1 MFRWIASLGSAM
13 RHAGRSLRWR
23 ILAWYSV
30 ILALSLL
37 VISLLLLWQTARG
50 VWVDVDSDLLAGAK
64 LIDGGM
70 RRLPPDVLASI
81 SPDAGLRRD
90 TIHRPPPGGPPW
102 DNRPRR
108 PVGPDDVRRPM
119 RPPRAGSIHG
129 GERPPGP
136 PPRNTPDG
144 IPFPPPD
151 APGGE
156 MPVPRSNA
164 WLLPDTAPAPLELDA
179 LISDDQSPDEPAPN
193 WPPQRDAFERS
204 LDWVRLERIAPL
216 RLGIEDARAYSLVW
230 SADGTLLHRSRPPR
244 EDIDLGEGEIK
255 SIAFA
260 NPTDRMMRQMRG
272 PFREVLLRGPDESVI
287 CVGMD
292 ASREIERIGKYALFL
307 LLSCGTVFGVAL
319 VGGNWCLKRTLQ
331 PLREMEA
338 TSAAIHAEH
347 LDRRFDVA
355 SMDREVADV
364 ASSINT
370 MLDRLQQG
378 FEQQKQFTADASHE
392 LRTPLAIMLSSTELA
407 LSRDR
412 SAEVY
417 KRELEKCQR
426 AASRMHG
433 LVDRLLTLS
442 RLDAQ
447 SLEPPN
453 DPIALDAVAVE
464 QIELLR
470 GWASERSIELSAEVE
485 PCSLAADADAMGRLI
500 ANLLINAIHY
510 NRAGGWVRLQ
520 LQQCPA
526 DAAHSESFAKLS
538 VSDNGIGIPSEEI
551 PKLFKRFFRV
561 DKARSRAPITDGV
574 SSHANGSGL
583 GLAICD
589 SIVRWHRG
597 SIRAESLEGK
607 GTTMIV
613 ELPMTRGSDVR

>member
-1 MFRWIASLGSAM
+1 MFRWIASLGPAM
-13 RHAGRSLRWR
+13 RRVGRSLRWR

-50 VWVDVDSDLLAGAK
+50 VWVDVDSDLMAGAK

-70 RRLPPDVLASI
+70 RRLPPEVLATF

-102 DNRPRR
+102 DSRPRR
-108 PVGPDDVRRPM
+108 PAGPDDVNRPM
-119 RPPRAGSIHG
+119 RPPRGGPPNG
-129 GERPPGP
+129 GERPLGP
-136 PPRNTPDG
+136 PPRNPPEGMRFPAPDG
-144 IPFPPPD
+144 
-151 APGGE
+151 PGGE
-156 MPVPRSNA
+156 MPMPRSNA
-164 WLLPDTAPAPLELDA
+164 WLVPDIAPAPLELDA
-179 LISDDQSPDEPAPN
+179 FLSDEQSPDEPAPD
-193 WPPQRDAFERS
+193 WAPQRDAFERS
-204 LDWVRLERIAPL
+204 LDWIRLERMAPL
-216 RLGIEDARAYSLVW
+216 RLGIEDSRAYSLVW
-230 SADGTLLHRSRPPR
+230 SADGTLLHRSRLPR
-244 EDIDLGEGEIK
+244 EDIDLGEDEIK

-260 NPTDRMMRQMRG
+260 NPTNRTMRQMRG

-292 ASREIERIGKYALFL
+292 ASREIERIGAYALFL
-307 LLSCGTVFGVAL
+307 LLSCGTVFGIAL

-331 PLREMEA
+331 PLREMET

-347 LDRRFDVA
+347 LDCRFDVA

-442 RLDAQ
+442 RLDSQ

-453 DPIALDAVAVE
+453 ETIALDAIAIE

-470 GWASERSIELSAEVE
+470 SWAGERNIALSAEVE
-485 PCSLAADADAMGRLI
+485 PCSLAGDADAMGRL
-500 ANLLINAIHY
+500 
-510 NRAGGWVRLQ
+510 
-520 LQQCPA
+520 
-526 DAAHSESFAKLS
+526 
-538 VSDNGIGIPSEEI
+538 
-551 PKLFKRFFRV
+551 
-561 DKARSRAPITDGV
+561 
-574 SSHANGSGL
+574 
-583 GLAICD
+583 
-589 SIVRWHRG
+589 
-597 SIRAESLEGK
+597 
-607 GTTMIV
+607 
-613 ELPMTRGSDVR
+613 

>member
-1 MFRWIASLGSAM
+1 M
-13 RHAGRSLRWR
+13 RRAGRSLRWR
-23 ILAWYSV
+23 ILAWYSL
-30 ILALSLL
+30 ILAVSLL

-50 VWVDVDSDLLAGAK
+50 IWVDVDNDLLAGAK

-81 SPDAGLRRD
+81 SPDAGLRRE

-108 PVGPDDVRRPM
+108 PTGPDDAHRPM
-119 RPPRAGSIHG
+119 RPPRNGALSG

-136 PPRNTPDG
+136 PPHNPPDG
-144 IPFPPPD
+144 IRFPPPEGL
-151 APGGE
+151 GGE
-156 MPVPRSNA
+156 MLMPRSSA
-164 WLLPDTAPAPLELDA
+164 WLLPDVSPPPRETDPVP
-179 LISDDQSPDEPAPN
+179 SDEQRPEGPVWS

-204 LDWVRLERIAPL
+204 LDWVRLERMSPL
-216 RLGIEDARAYSLVW
+216 RLGMEDARAYSLVW
-230 SADGTLLHRSRPPR
+230 SADGTLLHRSRLPR
-244 EDIDLGEGEIK
+244 EDLDLGEDELK
-255 SIAFA
+255 TIAFL
-260 NPTDRMMRQMRG
+260 NPTNRMLRQMRG

-292 ASREIERIGKYALFL
+292 ASREVERIGKYALFL
-307 LLSCGTVFGVAL
+307 LLSCGTVFGIAL

-392 LRTPLAIMLSSTELA
+392 LRTPLAIMLSSTDLA

-412 SAEVY
+412 TAEVY

-426 AASRMHG
+426 AARRMHG

-453 DPIALDAVAVE
+453 DPIALDAVAAEQVE
-464 QIELLR
+464 LIRSWANDRNIELF
-470 GWASERSIELSAEVE
+470 AELE
-485 PCSLAADADAMGRLI
+485 PCRLAADADAMGRLI

-520 LQQCPA
+520 LQPCPA
-526 DAAHSESFAKLS
+526 DAVHSEPFAKLS
-538 VSDNGIGIPSEEI
+538 VIDNGIGIPSEEI
-551 PKLFKRFFRV
+551 PNLFKRFFRV
-561 DKARSRAPITDGV
+561 DKARSRAPITDGA

-597 SIRAESLEGK
+597 SIRVESLAGK

-613 ELPMTRGSDVR
+613 ELPMTRGLDIR

>member
-1 MFRWIASLGSAM
+1 MFSRCVSLGAAI
-13 RHAGRSLRWR
+13 RRAGRSLRWR
-23 ILAWYSV
+23 ILAWYSA
-30 ILALSLL
+30 ILAISLL

-50 VWVDVDSDLLAGAK
+50 IWVDVDSDLLAGAK

-70 RRLPPDVLASI
+70 RRLPPDVLATF
-81 SPDAGLRRD
+81 SPDAGLRRN

-102 DNRPRR
+102 ENRPRR
-108 PVGPDDVRRPM
+108 PDGPNNVNRPM
-119 RPPRAGSIHG
+119 RPPRGGPPNG
-129 GERPPGP
+129 GERPFGP
-136 PPRNTPDG
+136 PPRDPRDRIPFSPPDG
-144 IPFPPPD
+144 
-151 APGGE
+151 PGAE
-156 MPVPRSNA
+156 MPMPRSND
-164 WLLPDTAPAPLELDA
+164 WLVPEFDPKPRDTDAATTDASTPDTPPF
-179 LISDDQSPDEPAPN
+179 N
-193 WPPQRDAFERS
+193 WTPQREAFEGS
-204 LDWVRLERIAPL
+204 LDWVRLERMAPL
-216 RLGIEDARAYSLVW
+216 RLGIEDSRAYSLVW
-230 SADGTLLHRSRPPR
+230 NSDGTLLHRSRPPR
-244 EDIDLGEGEIK
+244 DDIDLSEEEIK
-255 SIAFA
+255 SVAIA
-260 NPTDRMMRQMRG
+260 NPTNRMIRQMRG
-272 PFREVLLRGPDESVI
+272 PFREVLLRGPDDSVI

-292 ASREIERIGKYALFL
+292 ASREIERIGAYTLFL
-307 LLSCGTVFGVAL
+307 FLSCGTVFGIAL

-338 TSAAIHAEH
+338 TSAAIHADH

-364 ASSINT
+364 AGSINT

-447 SLEPPN
+447 SLEPPSET
-453 DPIALDAVAVE
+453 IALDAVALE

-470 GWASERSIELSAEVE
+470 NWASERNIELSAEVA

-500 ANLLINAIHY
+500 GNLLINAIHY
-510 NRAGGWVRLQ
+510 NRMGGWVRLQ
-520 LQQCPA
+520 LKPLPA
-526 DAAHSESFAKLS
+526 DAVHQEPFAQLS

-551 PKLFKRFFRV
+551 PNLFKRFFRV
-561 DKARSRAPITDGV
+561 DKARSRAPITDGPA
-574 SSHANGSGL
+574 SPANGSGL

-597 SIRAESLEGK
+597 SIRAESVEGK

-613 ELPMTRGSDVR
+613 ELPMTQG